1 MRINHTLSILALT
14 AVLTAGTACTKK
26 VAKAPQLPPTPPATE
41 QPRSTPPATTEA
53 RRTPPATPAET
64 PAPRSTYPDAKTRA
78 HIDELLA
85 RIQDAYFDY
94 DKHQLRSDAEQT
106 LKADATELGT
116 ILQQY
121 PDYKLTVEGY
131 CDERGSAEYNIAL
144 GDARARAAK
153 EYLVAMGV
161 PGAQLNIVSY
171 GKEKQTCEEHDE
183 ACWQKNR
190 RVHIMAQAR

>member
-1 MRINHTLSILALT
+1 MRLKNTLSLFALT
-14 AVLTAGTACTKK
+14 VVLAAGTACTKK
-26 VAKAPQLPPTPPATE
+26 VAAKPPVPPPPPVSEPA
-41 QPRSTPPATTEA
+41 QSTPARTETARTTPEA
-53 RRTPPATPAET
+53 APATPA
-64 PAPRSTYPDAKTRA
+64 AKSTYPDAATRA

-94 DKHQLRSDAEQT
+94 DAHHLRPDAEKT
-106 LKADATELGT
+106 LNADAHELGT

-153 EYLVAMGV
+153 EYLVAVGV
-161 PGAQLNIVSY
+161 PGKQLDVVSF
-171 GKEKQTCEEHDE
+171 GKERQVCNDADE
-183 ACWQKNR
+183 ACYQKNR
-190 RVHIMAQAR
+190 RVHIVAQAR